1 VKKIF
6 ISAVSAATVI
16 AVATGAHAGELAD
29 IQVQSKQLR
38 EQNEVLTKRIAA
50 LEKRQRKLEA
60 QPQKQSAVADRPTN
74 PLMNTYAADMPM
86 PVKAHPAAAVDDGLC
101 WKGVCLYGIIDGGF
115 GWQSHGQPFNGAF
128 PTGAQYLVSAGS
140 NRAMW
145 TASPNAMS
153 QSTIGL
159 KGTFEVLPDLN
170 AIFKVETGFD
180 PMSGQ
185 LANGEG
191 SMQQNNGI
199 PLNLRSANGDSSRN
213 GQALNGQAYVGL
225 SSPTYGTLTIGRNNS
240 LTLDQI
246 LGYDPMGGSYAFSP
260 IGFSGTWAGAGSTE
274 DGRLDQSLKYT
285 WNYGPV
291 HAGVIYQVG
300 NYGSGSST
308 TDWVHDDL
316 QGDIGFIYQ
325 GFSVDGTVAKVRGMV
340 SASPLSPSPANIG
353 LTGLAASISDNV
365 EWMLT
370 AKYKW
375 DKFEVMGG
383 YENIDFA
390 NPSDP
395 VPVGFVN
402 NYGYIFSTVSNT
414 AFPTDKVLQMMWI
427 GGKWQATEHLTLIAS
442 YYHEIQNAFGTAP
455 GVAGC
460 NTTVS
465 SMCSGTLDAVSFV
478 ADYVF
483 NKHLD
488 VYAGVEYSQMQNGLA
503 SGSVQ
508 TSVLSPVTGAVLG
521 PNGKST
527 ASNIDPTVGVRY
539 SF

>member
-1 VKKIF
+1 MRKKYLP
-6 ISAVSAATVI
+6 AA
-16 AVATGAHAGELAD
+16 L
-29 IQVQSKQLR
+29 
-38 EQNEVLTKRIAA
+38 IAA
-50 LEKRQRKLEA
+50 GFVVLPIGAAYADEVSDLKTEAKTLQQQNDALAKRLAAIEKRQKAIETGTTQRF
-60 QPQKQSAVADRPTN
+60 
-74 PLMNTYAADMPM
+74 MNAHAADLPM
-86 PVKAHPAAAVDDGLC
+86 PVKAHPAAPVDDALC
-101 WKGVCLYGIIDGGF
+101 WKRVCLYGIIDAGF

-140 NRAMW
+140 NRSMW

-159 KGTFEVLPDLN
+159 KGAFEVLPDLD

-191 SMQQNNGI
+191 SMVQNNGI

-260 IGFSGTWAGAGSTE
+260 IGFSGTWGGGGSTE
-274 DGRLDQSLKYT
+274 VGRLDQSLKYT
-285 WNYGPV
+285 WNQGPV

-300 NYGSGSST
+300 NYGSGDDT
-308 TDWVHDDL
+308 TSWVHDDL
-316 QGDIGFIYQ
+316 QGDIGFNYL
-325 GFSVDGTVAKVRGMV
+325 GFSVDGTVAKIRGMV
-340 SASPLSPSPANIG
+340 SASPLSPSPLNMG
-353 LTGLAASISDNV
+353 LTGLAATISDNV

-375 DKFEVMGG
+375 DKFEVLGG

-390 NPSDP
+390 NPSNP

-402 NYGYIFSTVSNT
+402 NYDYAFSTVSNT
-414 AFPTDKVLQMMWI
+414 AFPNDKVLQMMWI
-427 GGKWQATEHLTLIAS
+427 GGKWQATEHLTLIAA
-442 YYHEIQNAFGTAP
+442 YYHETQNAFGTAAN
-455 GVAGC
+455 AGC
-460 NTTVS
+460 STTIS
-465 SMCSGTLDAVSFV
+465 STCSGTLDAVSFV

-488 VYAGVEYSQMQNGLA
+488 VYAGVEYSQMTNGLA

-508 TSVLSPVTGAVLG
+508 TSVLNSAGAVIG
-521 PNGKST
+521 TNGKST
-527 ASNIDPTVGVRY
+527 ASNIDPTFGVRY

>member
-1 VKKIF
+1 MRKKYL
-6 ISAVSAATVI
+6 SAVMVAAGFLALPIGAAHADEVSDLKSEAKALQKQNDALAKRLATV
-16 AVATGAHAGELAD
+16 
-29 IQVQSKQLR
+29 
-38 EQNEVLTKRIAA
+38 
-50 LEKRQRKLEA
+50 EKRQKAIDTDTTQRI
-60 QPQKQSAVADRPTN
+60 
-74 PLMNTYAADMPM
+74 MNAHAADMPM
-86 PVKAHPAAAVDDGLC
+86 PVKAHPAGPVDDALC
-101 WKGVCLYGIIDGGF
+101 WKRVCLYGIVDAGF

-140 NRAMW
+140 NRALW
-145 TASPNAMS
+145 TAAPNGLS

-159 KGTFEVLPDLN
+159 KGAFEVLPDLD

-191 SMQQNNGI
+191 SMIENNGI

-225 SSPTYGTLTIGRNNS
+225 ASPTYGTLTIGRNNS

-274 DGRLDQSLKYT
+274 DARLDQSIKYN
-285 WNYGPV
+285 WNYSLFHG
-291 HAGVIYQVG
+291 GVIYQVG
-300 NYGSGSST
+300 NYGDSST

-316 QGDIGFIYQ
+316 QGNIGFIYQ
-325 GFSVDGTVAKVRGMV
+325 GFSIDGTAAKVRGMV
-340 SASPLSPSPANIG
+340 SASPLGPSPANLG
-353 LTGLAASISDNV
+353 LTGLSATISDNI
-365 EWMLT
+365 EWMVT

-375 DKFEVMGG
+375 DQFEVMGG
-383 YENIDFA
+383 YEHIDFA
-390 NPSDP
+390 NPSNP
-395 VPVGFVN
+395 VPAGFVN
-402 NYGYIFSTVSNT
+402 NYGFGFSTVSNT
-414 AFPTDKVLQMMWI
+414 AFPMDKVLQMMWI

-442 YYHEIQNAFGTAP
+442 YYHEIQNAFGTGAI
-455 GVAGC
+455 AGC
-460 NTTVS
+460 STTVS
-465 SMCSGTLDAVSFV
+465 GDCGGTMDMVSFM

-483 NKHLD
+483 TKHFD
-488 VYAGVEYSQMQNGLA
+488 VYAGVEYSQAKNGLA
-503 SGSVQ
+503 SGFVQ
-508 TSVLSPVTGAVLG
+508 TSILSPVTGAVLG

-527 ASNIDPTVGVRY
+527 ATNIDPMIGARY

>member
-1 VKKIF
+1 MRKKYLP
-6 ISAVSAATVI
+6 AAL
-16 AVATGAHAGELAD
+16 VAAGFMALPIGAAYAGEVSNLKAEAKTLQQQNDALA
-29 IQVQSKQLR
+29 
-38 EQNEVLTKRIAA
+38 KRLAA
-50 LEKRQRKLEA
+50 IEKRQKAIETGTTQRF
-60 QPQKQSAVADRPTN
+60 
-74 PLMNTYAADMPM
+74 MNAHAADLPM
-86 PVKAHPAAAVDDGLC
+86 PVKAHPGAPVDDALC
-101 WKGVCLYGIIDGGF
+101 WKRVCLYGIIDGGF

-159 KGTFEVLPDLN
+159 KGAVEVLPDLD
-170 AIFKVETGFD
+170 AIFKVETGFN
-180 PMSGQ
+180 PMAGQ

-191 SMQQNNGI
+191 SMVQNNGI

-260 IGFSGTWAGAGSTE
+260 IGFSGTWGGGGSTE
-274 DGRLDQSLKYT
+274 VGRLDQSLKYT
-285 WNYGPV
+285 WNQGPV

-300 NYGSGSST
+300 NYGSGDDT
-308 TDWVHDDL
+308 TSWVRDDL
-316 QGDIGFIYQ
+316 QGDIGFNYL
-325 GFSVDGTVAKVRGMV
+325 GFSVDGTVAKIRGMV

-353 LTGLAASISDNV
+353 LTGLAGTISDNV

-375 DKFEVMGG
+375 DKFEVLGG

-390 NPSDP
+390 NPSNP
-395 VPVGFVN
+395 VPVDFAN
-402 NYGYIFSTVSNT
+402 NYGFTFSTVNNA

-427 GGKWQATEHLTLIAS
+427 GGKWQATEHLTLIAA

-455 GVAGC
+455 AVAGC
-460 NTTVS
+460 ATTVS

-488 VYAGVEYSQMQNGLA
+488 VYAGVEYSQMTNGLA

-508 TSVLSPVTGAVLG
+508 TSVLSAAGAAIA

-527 ASNIDPTVGVRY
+527 ASNIDPTFGVRY

>member
-1 VKKIF
+1 MRKKYL
-6 ISAVSAATVI
+6 SAVMVAAGFLTLPI
-16 AVATGAHAGELAD
+16 GAAYADEVSDLKTEAKALQKQNDALA
-29 IQVQSKQLR
+29 
-38 EQNEVLTKRIAA
+38 KRLAA
-50 LEKRQRKLEA
+50 IEKREKAIDADTTQRI
-60 QPQKQSAVADRPTN
+60 
-74 PLMNTYAADMPM
+74 MNAHAADMPM
-86 PVKAHPAAAVDDGLC
+86 PVKAYPAGPVDDALC
-101 WKGVCLYGIIDGGF
+101 WKRVCLYGIIDAGF

-140 NRAMW
+140 NRALW
-145 TASPNAMS
+145 TAAPNGLS

-159 KGTFEVLPDLN
+159 KGAYEVLPGVD

-191 SMQQNNGI
+191 SMVQNNGI

-225 SSPTYGTLTIGRNNS
+225 SSPTYGTLTVGRNNS

-274 DGRLDQSLKYT
+274 DGRLDQSIKYN
-285 WNYGPV
+285 WNYGLV
-291 HAGVIYQVG
+291 HGGVIYQVG
-300 NYGSGSST
+300 NYGDSST

-316 QGDIGFIYQ
+316 QGNIGFIYQ
-325 GFSVDGTVAKVRGMV
+325 GFSIDGTAAKVRGMV
-340 SASPLSPSPANIG
+340 SASPLSPSPANVG
-353 LTGLAASISDNV
+353 LTGLAATISDNI
-365 EWMLT
+365 EWMVT

-375 DKFEVMGG
+375 DQFEVMGG

-390 NPSDP
+390 NPSNP
-395 VPVGFVN
+395 VPAGFVN
-402 NYGYIFSTVSNT
+402 NYGFGFSAVSNT
-414 AFPTDKVLQMMWI
+414 AFPMDKVLQMMWI
-427 GGKWQATEHLTLIAS
+427 GGKWQATEHLTLVTA
-442 YYHEIQNAFGTAP
+442 YYHEIQNAFGTGAI
-455 GVAGC
+455 AGC
-460 NTTVS
+460 STTVS
-465 SMCSGTLDAVSFV
+465 GDCSGTMDMVSFM

-483 NKHLD
+483 TKHFD
-488 VYAGVEYSQMQNGLA
+488 VYAGVEYSQAKNGLA
-503 SGSVQ
+503 SGFVQ
-508 TSVLSPVTGAVLG
+508 TSILSPVTGAVLG

-527 ASNIDPTVGVRY
+527 ATNIDPMIGARY

>member
-1 VKKIF
+1 MKRTLI
-6 ISAVSAATVI
+6 SAATVF
-16 AVATGAHAGELAD
+16 AVATGAHAGELTD
-29 IQVQSKQLR
+29 IQTQSKQLR
-38 EQNEVLTKRIAA
+38 EQNQALTKRIAA

-60 QPQKQSAVADRPTN
+60 QPKKESAFADRYAN
-74 PLMNTYAADMPM
+74 PLMNAHAADMPM
-86 PVKAHPAAAVDDGLC
+86 PVKAYPAAPVDDALC
-101 WKGVCLYGIIDGGF
+101 WKGVCLYGIIDAGF

-140 NRAMW
+140 NRALW

-159 KGTFEVLPDLN
+159 KGAFEVLPDLN

-199 PLNLRSANGDSSRN
+199 PLNLRSANGDSGRS

-260 IGFSGTWAGAGSTE
+260 IGFSGTWGGAGSTE
-274 DGRLDQSLKYT
+274 DARLDQSLKYT

-308 TDWVHDDL
+308 ADWVHDDL
-316 QGDIGFIYQ
+316 QGDIGFNYL
-325 GFSVDGTVAKVRGMV
+325 GFSVDGTAAKVHGMV

-353 LTGLAASISDNV
+353 LTGLAATISDNV

-402 NYGYIFSTVSNT
+402 NYGFGFSTVSNT

-427 GGKWQATEHLTLIAS
+427 GGKWQATEHLTLMTA
-442 YYHEIQNAFGTAP
+442 YYHETQNAFGTAV

-488 VYAGVEYSQMQNGLA
+488 VYAGVMYSQMQGGLA
-503 SGSVQ
+503 SGAVQ
-508 TSVLSPVTGAVLG
+508 TSVLNPVTGAVIG

-527 ASNIDPTVGVRY
+527 ASNIDPTFGVRY

>member
-1 VKKIF
+1 LGARVKKTLI
-6 ISAVSAATVI
+6 SAATI
-16 AVATGAHAGELAD
+16 CAFATGAHAGEVAD
-29 IQVQSKQLR
+29 IQTQAKQLR
-38 EQNEVLTKRIAA
+38 EQNQVLTKRIAA
-50 LEKRQRKLEA
+50 LEKRQRKLET
-60 QPQKQSAVADRPTN
+60 QPQKQSTFADRFAN
-74 PLMNTYAADMPM
+74 PLMNANAADMPM
-86 PVKAHPAAAVDDGLC
+86 PVKAHPAAPIDDGLC
-101 WKGVCLYGIIDGGF
+101 WKGVCLYGIIDAGF

-140 NRAMW
+140 NRALW
-145 TASPNAMS
+145 TAAPNAMS

-159 KGTFEVLPDLN
+159 KGAFEVLPDLN
-170 AIFKVETGFD
+170 AIFKVETSFD

-191 SMQQNNGI
+191 SMQQNDGI

-260 IGFSGTWAGAGSTE
+260 IGFSGTWAGGGSTE

-285 WNYGPV
+285 WNQGPV

-300 NYGSGSST
+300 NYGGDDT
-308 TDWVHDDL
+308 TSWVHDDL
-316 QGDIGFIYQ
+316 QGDIGFNYL
-325 GFSVDGTVAKVRGMV
+325 GFSADGTVAKIRGMV

-353 LTGLAASISDNV
+353 LTGLAATISDNV

-390 NPSDP
+390 NPSNP
-395 VPVGFVN
+395 VPVNFVN
-402 NYGYIFSTVSNT
+402 NYDYAFSTVSNT

-442 YYHEIQNAFGTAP
+442 YYHEIQNAFGTSA

-460 NTTVS
+460 DTTVS

-488 VYAGVEYSQMQNGLA
+488 VYAGVEYSQMTNGLA

-508 TSVLSPVTGAVLG
+508 TSVLNPVTGAVIG
-521 PNGKST
+521 PNGKAT
-527 ASNIDPTVGVRY
+527 ASNIDPTFGVRY

>member
-1 VKKIF
+1 MRVKMTLI
-6 ISAVSAATVI
+6 SAATVV

-29 IQVQSKQLR
+29 VQAQSKQLR
-38 EQNEVLTKRIAA
+38 EQNQALAKRIAA
-50 LEKRQRKLEA
+50 LEKRQRQLEV
-60 QPQKQSAVADRPTN
+60 QPQKQPAVADRSAN
-74 PLMNTYAADMPM
+74 PLMNAHAADMPL
-86 PVKAHPAAAVDDGLC
+86 PVKAYPAAAVDDALC
-101 WKGVCLYGIIDGGF
+101 WKGVCLYGIIDAGF

-140 NRAMW
+140 NRALW

-159 KGTFEVLPDLN
+159 KGAFEVLPDLD

-185 LANGEG
+185 LASGEG
-191 SMQQNNGI
+191 SMQQNNGV
-199 PLNLRSANGDSSRN
+199 PLALRSANGDSSRN
-213 GQALNGQAYVGL
+213 GQALNGQVYVGV
-225 SSPTYGTLTIGRNNS
+225 SSPTFGTLTIGRNNS

-260 IGFSGTWAGAGSTE
+260 IGFSGTWAGGGSTE
-274 DGRLDQSLKYT
+274 DARLDQSLKYT

-291 HAGVIYQVG
+291 HGGVIYQVG
-300 NYGSGSST
+300 NYGGDDT

-316 QGDIGFIYQ
+316 QGDIGFIYR
-325 GFSVDGTVAKVRGMV
+325 GFSVDGTVAKIRGMV

-353 LTGLAASISDNV
+353 LTGLAATISDNV

-390 NPSDP
+390 NPANP
-395 VPVGFVN
+395 VPVDFVN
-402 NYGYIFSTVSNT
+402 NYGYTFSTVSNT

-442 YYHEIQNAFGTAP
+442 YYHEIQNAYGTAA

-460 NTTVS
+460 DTTLS

-483 NKHLD
+483 NKHFD

-527 ASNIDPTVGVRY
+527 ASNIDPTVGMRY
-539 SF
+539 AF